1 MVAEARRAPLQG
13 PAFIR
18 LLAGLAEA
26 GPQAEGIALS
36 ERLGQWIDWSHA
48 VALSRALDGR
58 LPAPAADEAG
68 LADPAGQCARA
79 RARLVQAI
87 DDAPELAGPA
97 AFAGEPDFAPFRKR
111 HAALQQS
118 MLMATGRL
126 RGQLRDAL
134 SALPEPAARLAE
146 VDALMERVLGPREQA
161 LLGRVPD
168 LLDAHFRRLCD
179 QAGAGA
185 TPATDDAL
193 VPAPWLARF
202 RRDLRAVLLAELD
215 VRFHPIEGLLAALQP
230 PTTGTP

>member
-1 MVAEARRAPLQG
+1 MVAEARRALLQG

-97 AFAGEPDFAPFRKR
+97 VFAGEPDFAPFRKR
-111 HAALQQS
+111 HVALQQS

-146 VDALMERVLGPREQA
+146 VDALMERVLGPREQS

-168 LLDAHFRRLCD
+168 LLDVHFLRLRE

-185 TPATDDAL
+185 TPAEDDA

-215 VRFHPIEGLLAALQP
+215 VRFHPIEGLLAALQA

>member
-1 MVAEARRAPLQG
+1 MAEARRAPLQG

-26 GPQAEGIALS
+26 GPQAAAGIALS
-36 ERLGQWIDWSHA
+36 ERLGQWIDWTHA

-58 LPAPAADEAG
+58 LPATDGGAAG
-68 LADPAGQCARA
+68 LVDPAGQCARA
-79 RARLVQAI
+79 RAALVQAI
-87 DDAPELAGPA
+87 DAAPELAGPA

-111 HAALQQS
+111 HAALQQA
-118 MLMATGRL
+118 MLVATGRL

-168 LLDAHFRRLCD
+168 LLDAHFRRLRD
-179 QAGAGA
+179 QAGATPPAADGA
-185 TPATDDAL
+185 VAPAT
-193 VPAPWLARF
+193 WLARF
-202 RRDLRAVLLAELD
+202 RRELRAVLLAELD
-215 VRFHPIEGLLAALQP
+215 VRFHPVEGLLAALQP
-230 PTTGTP
+230 PSTGTS